1 VTIFSEETMG
11 YTIVRG
17 GLVVTPGGAV
27 RADVLIEG
35 ERIAGI
41 VAGNAAIPADETID
55 ASGLVVLPGA
65 IDAHT
70 HFIQDDPEVGQTAFE
85 ESEGF
90 TNGGRA
96 AAAGGVT
103 TVVEMP
109 QATPPTLDGH
119 SFRRRR
125 ELAGKDAIVDFA
137 LWGGVCAGQEAS
149 ALDEQAAEGAAG
161 FKAFMCESDP
171 TFPGV
176 KDDQILST
184 LEHLKDTPYLFGLHA
199 ESDALLQAGLARM
212 QATGRKDPLAHH
224 ESRPPIVEIEAV
236 HRAIFFAEQTGG
248 WVHIVHLSAPGAAE
262 LVKQAKA
269 RGVNVTAETCPQYL
283 ALDHDDLQRLKG
295 FAKCAPAIRSR
306 DQVEALWPYLLDGTL
321 DCITSDHCG
330 YTVESKER
338 GDADIWQAPNGLS
351 GVQTLLPVAISEGRQ
366 RGVSWEQIAELTA
379 TAPARLWHLGPRKG
393 AIAVGAD
400 ADLTFVDPNKSWT
413 VTNEE
418 ILHTHRWSP
427 FAGRQLTGRVVRTM
441 LRGTTIYDDSSA
453 DRVLVQPGFGTFV
466 PANIA

>member
-1 VTIFSEETMG
+1 MG
-11 YTIVRG
+11 STIVRG
-17 GLVVTPGGAV
+17 GLVVTAGGAV
-27 RADVLIEG
+27 QADILIQG
-35 ERIAGI
+35 EQIAGI
-41 VAGNAAIPADETID
+41 VSAGAAVDADATID
-55 ASGLVVLPGA
+55 ATGLVVLPGA

-70 HFIQDDPEVGQTAFE
+70 HFIQDDPDVGETSPE

-125 ELAGKDAIVDFA
+125 QLAAANAIVDFA
-137 LWGGVCAGQEAS
+137 LWGGVCAGQETR

-176 KDDQILST
+176 KDDQLLST
-184 LEHLKDTPYLFGLHA
+184 LEHLKGTPYLFGLHA
-199 ESDALLQAGLARM
+199 ESDALLQSGIARM
-212 QATGRKDPLAHH
+212 QASGRTDPLAHA
-224 ESRPPIVEIEAV
+224 ESRLPIVEIEAV

-269 RGVNVTAETCPQYL
+269 RGVHVTAETCPQYL
-283 ALDHDDLQRLKG
+283 ALDFDDLQRLKG
-295 FAKCAPAIRSR
+295 FAKCAPAIRDR
-306 DQVEALWPYLLDGTL
+306 EQVEALWSYLLDGTI

-330 YTVESKER
+330 YTIESKER
-338 GDADIWQAPNGLS
+338 GEIDIWQAPNGLS
-351 GVQTLLPVAISEGRQ
+351 GVQTLLPVTISEGRR
-366 RGVSWEQIAELTA
+366 RGLSWERIAELTA
-379 TAPARLWHLGPRKG
+379 AAPARLWHLGPKKG
-393 AIAVGAD
+393 SIAVGAD
-400 ADLTFVDPNKSWT
+400 ADLAFVDPNKRWT

-418 ILHTHRWSP
+418 ILHTHLWTP
-427 FAGRQLTGRVVRTM
+427 FAGRELTGRVVRTM
-441 LRGTTIYDDSSA
+441 LRGTTIYDDRNM
-453 DRVLVQPGFGTFV
+453 DRVLVQPGFGAFL
-466 PANIA
+466 PANVA